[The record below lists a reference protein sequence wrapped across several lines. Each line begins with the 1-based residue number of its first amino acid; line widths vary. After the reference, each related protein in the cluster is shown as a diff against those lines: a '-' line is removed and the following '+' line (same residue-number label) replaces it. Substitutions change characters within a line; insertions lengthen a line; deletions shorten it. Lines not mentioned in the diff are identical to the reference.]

1 MVMDASTLQ
10 QLWRHRDLALVRRIV
25 PWGIAGTVLGWG
37 LFGVLS
43 ASAVAGVWLGVWMT
57 RHVSTA
63 WFYRLAY
70 AGMLL
75 TGLKLLWDGWR

>member
-1 MVMDASTLQ
+1 
-10 QLWRHRDLALVRRIV
+10 
-25 PWGIAGTVLGWG
+25 
-37 LFGVLS
+37 
-43 ASAVAGVWLGVWMT
+43 MT

-75 TGLKLLWDGWR
+75 TGLKLLLDGWR